1 MKLRAPAKINLSLK
15 ISARRSDGYH
25 ELETFMVPVGVWDTL
40 HLERLEEDGKV
51 EFSCDDPSLGEDM
64 ENNLVVKAARA
75 FFKSASDRKIKG
87 GIRVHLEKRIPHG
100 AGLGGG
106 SSDGAWTI
114 RGMNQIF
121 ATGYRMEEMEALAA
135 EFGSDTSF
143 FVRSV
148 PAICRGRGE
157 KIEPVKLEKSYRIL
171 LVKPPFSI
179 ATKEAYGLYGKE
191 KGAAEEQ
198 ELDGMTLSNDLEPA
212 VFSKYLVLPVLK
224 RWLLERPEIRVAMMS
239 GSGSTMFGVLEEN
252 AETEELLRALKKEF
266 GETWWT
272 CVSAVN
278 SGA

>member
-15 ISARRSDGYH
+15 ISSRRSDGYH
-25 ELETFMVPVGVWDTL
+25 ELETWMVPVGVWDTL
-40 HLERLEEDGKV
+40 HLEQLEEDGKV
-51 EFSCDDPSLGEDM
+51 EFSCDEPALGEDV

-87 GIRVHLEKRIPHG
+87 GIRIHLEKRIPHG

-114 RGMNQIF
+114 RGMNEIF
-121 ATGYRMEEMEALAA
+121 VTGYRMEEMEALAA

-157 KIEPVKLEKSYRIL
+157 KIEPVKLDKSYRVL

-239 GSGSTMFGVLEEN
+239 GSGSTMFGILEEN
-252 AETEELLRALKKEF
+252 AETEELLRELKKEF

-272 CVSAVN
+272 CVCSVN